1 MRSQVLRD
9 LKRAVSP
16 MLHARNRLL
25 YQCRR
30 ITYRLGRRQRLPGN
44 ERLTVIMPSY
54 ARPRNID
61 IILSAVVACDFVSEI
76 IVTNNNPDVPLDR
89 FIHVRDPRIR
99 IVHQPRRTP
108 ASVRFDL
115 SLTASEPWIVAID
128 DDVFPSARQLRV
140 LFERLLAAPHAV
152 HGFGGE
158 VWGNPPSAANYRSV
172 LRPRGTVAV
181 GTLIWAFA
189 YTRDHVHSYFDVLD
203 RLGIVNA
210 ELTAS
215 EDVPLSFAGRGPA
228 LIHGVGP
235 LCRCPS
241 DSDPEVATWLRPGF
255 FEHRREL
262 VSRCMALQSE
272 RDQGGEPDARR

>member
-1 MRSQVLRD
+1 MIRKLVPLVR
-9 LKRAVSP
+9 RATAPVF
-16 MLHARNRLL
+16 HARNRLL
-25 YQCRR
+25 YRGRR
-30 ITYRLGRRQRLPGN
+30 IAHRLGAGQRVPGD
-44 ERLTVIMPSY
+44 ERLSVIVPSY
-54 ARPRNID
+54 LRPRNID
-61 IILSAVVACDFVSEI
+61 LILSAVVACRFVSEI
-76 IVTNNNPDVPLDR
+76 VVTNNNPDVPLDR
-89 FIHVRDPRIR
+89 FIHVRDPRVR

-115 SLTASEPWIVAID
+115 SLTAAERWIVAID
-128 DDVFPSARQLRV
+128 DDVFPSARQVRM

-158 VWGNPPSAANYRSV
+158 VWGDPPSAATYRPV

-189 YTRDHVHSYFDVLD
+189 YTRDHVATYFDMLD
-203 RLGIVNA
+203 RLRIVNA
-210 ELTAS
+210 ELTSS

-241 DSDPEVATWLRPGF
+241 DADPAVATWLRPGF

-262 VSRCMALQSE
+262 VARCRALQAE
-272 RDQGGEPDARR
+272 RGDRDARPA